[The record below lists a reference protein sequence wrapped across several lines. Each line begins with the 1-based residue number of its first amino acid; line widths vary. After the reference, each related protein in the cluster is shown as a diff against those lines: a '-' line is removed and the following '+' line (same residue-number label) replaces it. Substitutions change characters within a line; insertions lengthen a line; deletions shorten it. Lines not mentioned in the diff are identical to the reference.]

1 MESQPPPSP
10 EVQVKVGRRH
20 RGFFSMGVELAPFID
35 AQYPTLPTTDEL
47 SFGSRKMEAANG
59 VEPDG
64 HIR

>member
-1 MESQPPPSP
+1 
-10 EVQVKVGRRH
+10 
-20 RGFFSMGVELAPFID
+20 MGVELAPFID
-35 AQYPTLPTTDEL
+35 AQYPNLPTTDEL